1 VPLNLSNRD
10 QNSGHLFYNRRLR
23 AAITRFSVRMKHDDR
38 KQQAAVALS
47 MVFVLIGIGCG
58 IKVTAVLIG
67 LGLAWPLLLRRE
79 WTRTAR
85 MAAAALATVAF
96 EYSFAGLNALKPMIG
111 GTRWVIMPSP
121 WRLFQMGAE
130 ALGLHQGTTSIV
142 ISCLWPLAMLVVAW
156 VIYQRISSDQ
166 PREIVA
172 PFALSFAWVLVAP
185 WVFAW
190 YTALAWA
197 TLTLV
202 PRNRMTRWLTIVTVF
217 LALWLSGGGQSA
229 PGH

>member
-1 VPLNLSNRD
+1 
-10 QNSGHLFYNRRLR
+10 
-23 AAITRFSVRMKHDDR
+23 
-38 KQQAAVALS
+38 
-47 MVFVLIGIGCG
+47 
-58 IKVTAVLIG
+58 
-67 LGLAWPLLLRRE
+67 
-79 WTRTAR
+79 

-121 WRLFQMGAE
+121 WRLFQMAAE

>member
-1 VPLNLSNRD
+1 M
-10 QNSGHLFYNRRLR
+10 NSSYDDGLIQLDR
-23 AAITRFSVRMKHDDR
+23 AAIT
-38 KQQAAVALS
+38 
-47 MVFVLIGIGCG
+47 
-58 IKVTAVLIG
+58 
-67 LGLAWPLLLRRE
+67 LRRYHFPSG
-79 WTRTAR
+79 TSKVI
-85 MAAAALATVAF
+85 ALDTIRG
-96 EYSFAGLNALKPMIG
+96 YK
-111 GTRWVIMPSP
+111 
-121 WRLFQMGAE
+121 AE

-172 PFALSFAWVLVAP
+172 PFALTFAWVLVAP

>member
-1 VPLNLSNRD
+1 
-10 QNSGHLFYNRRLR
+10 
-23 AAITRFSVRMKHDDR
+23 
-38 KQQAAVALS
+38 
-47 MVFVLIGIGCG
+47 
-58 IKVTAVLIG
+58 
-67 LGLAWPLLLRRE
+67 
-79 WTRTAR
+79 
-85 MAAAALATVAF
+85 
-96 EYSFAGLNALKPMIG
+96 
-111 GTRWVIMPSP
+111 MPSP
-121 WRLFQMGAE
+121 WRLFQMAAE

-156 VIYQRISSDQ
+156 LIYQRISSDQ